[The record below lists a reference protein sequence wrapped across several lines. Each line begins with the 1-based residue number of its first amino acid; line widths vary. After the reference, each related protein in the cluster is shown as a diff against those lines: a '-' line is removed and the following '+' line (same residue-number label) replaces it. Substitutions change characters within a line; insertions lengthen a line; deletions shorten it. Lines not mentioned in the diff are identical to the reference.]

1 MERFFIFYP
10 NNRLSRR
17 NPLKTLVSSFS
28 KGQVCV
34 LVTFAS
40 SSSHSP
46 DKVQGK
52 RYTGQEFEGKQS
64 FPDSSEPVLGEVPR
78 GGGLGRKRERIG
90 CSRMCSKLKR
100 RPRKRKSSWNSRKGG
115 RVVRM
120 WYSRPPLT
128 SRHKHRTFT
137 TAESRNERKAWTST
151 DGREV
156 CARNDIGVQRG
167 EKNCDGGG
175 GIEKKTRSGTSTL
188 CPVRLQVIELSRPDR
203 ELRRPINRRMET
215 RCGSGD
221 QISNR
226 GRRTIVSRLNKY
238 SIGYNLWTFG
248 KSFEM
253 LY

>member
-1 MERFFIFYP
+1 MCSWLSQVHQATPPTRFKVNDIQAKNSRGNKAFQTP
-10 NNRLSRR
+10 LSLCWEKF
-17 NPLKTLVSSFS
+17 PEAGVWVE
-28 KGQVCV
+28 KGKE
-34 LVTFAS
+34 S
-40 SSSHSP
+40 G
-46 DKVQGK
+46 D
-52 RYTGQEFEGKQS
+52 
-64 FPDSSEPVLGEVPR
+64 
-78 GGGLGRKRERIG
+78 
-90 CSRMCSKLKR
+90 SRMCSKLKR